1 MSAVLGLLEAR
12 GPLTA
17 IEIRQALKLTHEQVY
32 ELLVRLHGV
41 GSVFIRCDRSGERT
55 WVWA

>member
-1 MSAVLGLLEAR
+1 MSAILRLLEAR

-32 ELLVRLHGV
+32 ELLVRMHSLECV
-41 GSVFIRCDRSGERT
+41 AIRCDRTGERT
-55 WVWA
+55 WAWA